1 MVEKNRQDKI
11 SFVFP
16 KNSLKIIKQV
26 IYSSEKSEK
35 KMLHLTCTLF
45 FFKSN
50 LISYILTKFPLVAH
64 SPNDLLWISNRQNK
78 MFQTDYK
85 NINVHCDPHFALD

>member
-35 KMLHLTCTLF
+35 KIVAFNMHI
-45 FFKSN
+45 
-50 LISYILTKFPLVAH
+50 IS
-64 SPNDLLWISNRQNK
+64 
-78 MFQTDYK
+78 
-85 NINVHCDPHFALD
+85 